1 MARSRRKSKKLRKLT
16 WLIAGL
22 IVVSAVS
29 YRYVEQVG
37 HDRPA
42 RESTR
47 FTVKKV
53 IDGDTVELTG
63 GDKLRLLSIDTPENG
78 ERFHDEARELLGRLT
93 KDRPAKVE
101 YADTRRDKYGR
112 LLGYLYVDDT
122 LFVNQAIVDSGLAYV
137 YLFNDNDSRRAE
149 VRHLI
154 DAQKR
159 AIESKRA
166 LFGLSYEREEYYLAN
181 MSSHRLHRPGCES
194 VEDTKP
200 HNLRRFVTREDGI
213 AVGLSPCRNCK
224 P

>member
-1 MARSRRKSKKLRKLT
+1 MARSRRKGKKLRKLT
-16 WLIAGL
+16 WLVAGL

-53 IDGDTVELTG
+53 VDGDTVELTG
-63 GDKLRLLSIDTPENG
+63 GDKLRLLSVDTPEKG
-78 ERFHDEARELLGRLT
+78 ERFHDEARDLLARLT

-122 LFVNQAIVDSGLAYV
+122 LFVNQALVDSGFAYV
-137 YLFNDNDSRRAE
+137 YLFKDNDRDRSE

-154 DAQKR
+154 EAQRR
-159 AIESKRA
+159 AIERKQA
-166 LFGLSYEREEYYLAN
+166 LFGLSYEREEYYVAN
-181 MSSHRLHRPGCES
+181 ASSFRLHRPGCES
-194 VEDTKP
+194 VSDIKP
-200 HNLRRFVTREDGI
+200 HNVRRFATREEGI
-213 AVGLSPCRNCK
+213 GEGLSPCRNCK